1 MAGPQQRNVAIF
13 LDMENLFGGYKNDVT
28 SVPLATVVRDIEKV
42 VRDTDLGGRTALTRA
57 YANWAR
63 ADMAGYRSQLQAH
76 NIKPVQIFSFDQ
88 SSKNAADIELVVDAL
103 EVAADMP
110 WIDLFVIVSG
120 DGDFVPLLRRLHAL
134 GKRSLVATTSQPKA
148 GAVNKVLQS
157 VADHFHVIDIPAP
170 PAAPV
175 AAPAVGKPAKAP
187 VKKPATPAKPPAPAK
202 PAKKKNE
209 APHTELELYKASVHA
224 FLKDDPTLWE
234 KGLVNAPRLGQ
245 LLRDRWPNV
254 TYKTFGYKTLTSF
267 AEEGCGLKVVSTPAA
282 GPKARAKV

>member
-1 MAGPQQRNVAIF
+1 MAGSRQRNVAIF

-28 SVPLATVVRDIEKV
+28 SVPLARVVRDIERV
-42 VRDTDLGGRTALTRA
+42 VGETGLGGQTALAQA
-57 YANWAR
+57 YANWGR
-63 ADMAGYRSQLQAH
+63 PDMAGYRSQLLAH

-110 WIDLFVIVSG
+110 WIELFVIVSG

-148 GAVNKVLQS
+148 GVVNKVLQS

-170 PAAPV
+170 AAVVAAPV
-175 AAPAVGKPAKAP
+175 
-187 VKKPATPAKPPAPAK
+187 VKKPLSQAKPAARTPAKKSAK
-202 PAKKKNE
+202 PAKKAG

-224 FLKDDPTLWE
+224 FLKDDPTLWV

-254 TYKTFGYKTLTSF
+254 TYRTFGYKTLTAF
-267 AEEGCGLKVVSTPAA
+267 AEQGCGLKVTTAPVAKAAA
-282 GPKARAKV
+282 GSKA

>member
-1 MAGPQQRNVAIF
+1 VAGSQQRNVAIF

-42 VRDTDLGGRTALTRA
+42 VRDTGLGGQTALTRA
-57 YANWAR
+57 YANWGR
-63 ADMAGYRSQLQAH
+63 ADMAAYRSQLLAH
-76 NIKPVQIFSFDQ
+76 NIKPVQIYSFDQ

-110 WIDLFVIVSG
+110 WIELFVIVSG

-148 GAVNKVLQS
+148 GVVNKVLQS
-157 VADHFHVIDIPAP
+157 VADHFHVIDIPT
-170 PAAPV
+170 
-175 AAPAVGKPAKAP
+175 
-187 VKKPATPAKPPAPAK
+187 ATPAKPAN
-202 PAKKKNE
+202 KKTQ

-224 FLKDDPTLWE
+224 FLKDDPTLWV

-267 AEEGCGLKVVSTPAA
+267 AEEGCGLKLISTPAA
-282 GPKARAKV
+282 GPKVRAKV

>member
-1 MAGPQQRNVAIF
+1 MAIF

-28 SVPLATVVRDIEKV
+28 SVPLAMVVRDIEKV

-63 ADMAGYRSQLQAH
+63 ADMAGYRSQLLAH

-170 PAAPV
+170 PAA
-175 AAPAVGKPAKAP
+175 AAAVG
-187 VKKPATPAKPPAPAK
+187 K

-224 FLKDDPTLWE
+224 FLKDDATLWE
-234 KGLVNAPRLGQ
+234 KGLVNVARLGH

-267 AEEGCGLKVVSTPAA
+267 AEEGCGLKVISTPAA

>member
-1 MAGPQQRNVAIF
+1 MAGSQQRNVAIF

-28 SVPLATVVRDIEKV
+28 SVPLTTVVRDIEKIV
-42 VRDTDLGGRTALTRA
+42 GDTRLGGQTALTRA
-57 YANWAR
+57 YANWGR
-63 ADMAGYRSQLQAH
+63 ADMAGYRSQLLAN

-110 WIDLFVIVSG
+110 WIELFVIVSG

-148 GAVNKVLQS
+148 GVVNKVLQS
-157 VADHFHVIDIPAP
+157 VADHFHIIDIPGPAGAAVAP
-170 PAAPV
+170 TM
-175 AAPAVGKPAKAP
+175 K
-187 VKKPATPAKPPAPAK
+187 KPPAPAK
-202 PAKKKNE
+202 PVKKKTGT
-209 APHTELELYKASVHA
+209 PHTELELYKASVHA
-224 FLKDDPTLWE
+224 FLKDDPSLWV

-254 TYKTFGYKTLTSF
+254 TYKTFGYKTLKAF
-267 AEEGCGLKVVSTPAA
+267 AEEGCGLKVTSKPV
-282 GPKARAKV
+282 ARAAADAKA

>member
-1 MAGPQQRNVAIF
+1 M
-13 LDMENLFGGYKNDVT
+13 
-28 SVPLATVVRDIEKV
+28 
-42 VRDTDLGGRTALTRA
+42 
-57 YANWAR
+57 
-63 ADMAGYRSQLQAH
+63 
-76 NIKPVQIFSFDQ
+76 QIFSFDQ

-110 WIDLFVIVSG
+110 WIELFVIVSG

-170 PAAPV
+170 PARAGAPV
-175 AAPAVGKPAKAP
+175 VN
-187 VKKPATPAKPPAPAK
+187 TQ
-202 PAKKKNE
+202 
-209 APHTELELYKASVHA
+209 LELYKASVHA
-224 FLKDDPTLWE
+224 FLKDDPTLWV

-267 AEEGCGLKVVSTPAA
+267 AEEGCGLKVISTPAP
-282 GPKARAKV
+282 GPAPAKA

>member
-1 MAGPQQRNVAIF
+1 MAGSQQRNVAIF

-134 GKRSLVATTSQPKA
+134 GKRSLVATTTQPKA
-148 GAVNKVLQS
+148 GAVNKILQS

-175 AAPAVGKPAKAP
+175 AAPAVGKPAK
-187 VKKPATPAKPPAPAK
+187 KKD
-202 PAKKKNE
+202 E